1 MKFAIVLLSCLSVI
15 SCIQQ
20 GGQGGIR
27 GGMAG
32 QQGGVLAEGFIWG
45 RQDDSTRRNE
55 CQYVSELNIISC
67 FRGLVECETIAHFE
81 ELSQQ
86 YEIFG
91 IGTTDMLKYHL
102 YPRNFSDSVY
112 GDCRQQTTTGNWVE
126 LNFYASG
133 EQPLTTSRGLMVK
146 DATCYKRIVDLIK
159 VIDNQVMVDLVT
171 KQKVTMLG
179 YIHNLSGETIRMQRE
194 MNNGTLPFG
203 KSLGKKLD
211 LDIGR
216 KFDRVEIDSV
226 VAGNP
231 LLAPVSASIWALLLD
246 SNRRFEC
253 QYSSELMTLT
263 CFRGLVKCE
272 TIPRLDDLAQTY
284 DIFGIGSTDMTTFH
298 LYPRN
303 YADVTFADY
312 RVPLTT
318 GKIVELNLLRGGVE
332 GMGLMVRDSVC
343 YQKIVD
349 VLKTVTEPVMVDV
362 TGDNTN
368 VKVSMMGYVINV

>member
-1 MKFAIVLLSCLSVI
+1 MKFAVVLLSCLSVI
-15 SCIQQ
+15 SCVQQ
-20 GGQGGIR
+20 GGQGGVR
-27 GGMAG
+27 GGM
-32 QQGGVLAEGFIWG
+32 QQGGLAEGFIWG

-91 IGTTDMLKYHL
+91 IGTTDMQKYHL

-133 EQPLTTSRGLMVK
+133 EQPMTTSRGLMVK
-146 DATCYKRIVDLIK
+146 DASCHKRIIDLIK
-159 VIDNQVMVDLVT
+159 VIDNQVVVDLVT
-171 KQKVTMLG
+171 KQRVTMLG
-179 YIHNLSGETIRMQRE
+179 YINNLSGENVRVQRE
-194 MNNGTLPFG
+194 QNNGTLPFG

-216 KFDRVEIDSV
+216 KFDRMDVDSV

-231 LLAPVSASIWALLLD
+231 LMAPVSGFIWGSLED

-253 QYSSELMTLT
+253 QYSADLLTLS

-272 TIPRLDDLAQTY
+272 TIPRLDDLAKTY
-284 DIFGIGSTDMTTFH
+284 DIFGLGSTDMNTFH

-303 YADVTFADY
+303 FAEETFSDC
-312 RVPLTT
+312 RVPLTN
-318 GKIVELNLLRGGVE
+318 GKTVELNLLRTGVE
-332 GMGLMVRDSVC
+332 GQGLMVRDSVC

-368 VKVSMMGYVINV
+368 AKVSMMGYVINV